1 MKALILDWETT
12 GIPDERIETQSYFS
26 GPQGIQLGAVIVDN
40 IESTWDIIDTFKSD
54 VRYLGPYP
62 QNLKIQRPTPVVAEM
77 PFLTWDRRAY
87 EIHGLSLEFLMSAPH
102 PQEVGDNFVEWLQ
115 DHFGTGM
122 IQMGGHVPCFDRYFM
137 LQLLYFSGRLQSK
150 ELQLGYRMLDSSAIG
165 YFLWGTSDSRE
176 LFEKVLGTSEG
187 MHDALEDAILTA
199 GLFREAKK
207 LVDTLPSVT

>member
-12 GIPDERIETQSYFS
+12 GIPNERIETQSYFS
-26 GPQGIQLGAVIVDN
+26 GAQGIQLGAVVVDN
-40 IESTWDIIDTFKSD
+40 IDSTWDIVDTYKSN
-54 VRYLGPYP
+54 VRFLGPYP
-62 QNLKIQRPTPVVAEM
+62 QNLKVQRPTPVLAEM

-102 PQEVGDNFVEWLQ
+102 PQDVGEEFTGWLLA
-115 DHFGTGM
+115 HFGSNM

-137 LQLLYFSGRLQSK
+137 LQLFYLAGLLQSK
-150 ELQLGYRMLDSSAIG
+150 ELKFGYRMLDSSTIG
-165 YFLWGTSDSRE
+165 AFLWGTSDSRE

-199 GLFREAKK
+199 RLFKEAKK
-207 LVDTLPSVT
+207 LIGTLPTTA